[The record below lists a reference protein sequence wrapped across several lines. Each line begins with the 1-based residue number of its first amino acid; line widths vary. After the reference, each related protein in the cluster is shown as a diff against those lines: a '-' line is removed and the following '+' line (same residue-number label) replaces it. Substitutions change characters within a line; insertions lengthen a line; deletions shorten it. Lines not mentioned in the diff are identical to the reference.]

1 MVPLR
6 HLWVAMATPP
16 SPPTAPRPLDRERLA
31 SALSTIAQVDADVDR
46 ELARIGLPAPRVRP
60 PGFATLLRVVVGQ
73 QLSVR
78 AAAAIWRRLE
88 ARLGGSVDARS
99 FSALDD
105 AALRE
110 VGFSLRKA
118 AYARGLARA
127 IDDGS
132 LPLDAL
138 AALDRERAIAAITAL
153 PGFGRWSAEIYLLF
167 ALGDADAFPA
177 DDLAVQVALQR
188 LKRLPGR
195 PRPAEARALV
205 EPWAPWRGA
214 GAIFLWHL
222 YGSATLDERG

>member
-1 MVPLR
+1 
-6 HLWVAMATPP
+6 MAIPP
-16 SPPTAPRPLDRERLA
+16 SPPAAPPPLDRARLA
-31 SALSTIAQVDADVDR
+31 GALSTIAQVDPDVDR
-46 ELARIGLPAPRVRP
+46 ELGRIGLPAPRVRP
-60 PGFATLLRVVVGQ
+60 QGFATLLRVVVGQ
-73 QLSVR
+73 QLSVH
-78 AAAAIWRRLE
+78 AAAAIWRRLD
-88 ARLGGSVDARS
+88 ARLGGTVEPAA

-105 AALRE
+105 AALRA

-127 IDDGS
+127 IENGS

-138 AALDRERAIAAITAL
+138 AAMDRESAIAAITAL

-177 DDLAVQVALQR
+177 DDLAVQAALQR
-188 LKRLPGR
+188 LKGLPAR
-195 PRPAEARALV
+195 PRPREARALV

>member
-1 MVPLR
+1 
-6 HLWVAMATPP
+6 MANQPNPP
-16 SPPTAPRPLDRERLA
+16 AAAAPLDRERLA
-31 SALSTIAQVDADVDR
+31 SALSTIAQVEPDVDR

-88 ARLGGSVDARS
+88 TRLGGAVEAAT
-99 FSALDD
+99 FCALDD
-105 AALRE
+105 MALRE
-110 VGFSLRKA
+110 VGFSRRKA
-118 AYARGLARA
+118 AYARGLAQA
-127 IDDGS
+127 IEDGS

-138 AALDRERAIAAITAL
+138 ARMDRESAIARITAL

-177 DDLAVQVALQR
+177 DDLAVQAALQR

-195 PRPAEARALV
+195 PRPREARAIV

-222 YGSATLDERG
+222 HGSATLDDRG